1 MEKCRI
7 LAGTHAKRNNDV
19 ISFELRKENLANTY
33 AQVRYNGKEIH
44 SPFIYSLSGRN
55 F

>member
-1 MEKCRI
+1 MEKLKI
-7 LAGTHAKRNNDV
+7 LTGTRAKRNNDV
-19 ISFELRKENLANTY
+19 ISFKLRKENLANTY

-44 SPFIYSLSGRN
+44 SPIIYSFSGRN